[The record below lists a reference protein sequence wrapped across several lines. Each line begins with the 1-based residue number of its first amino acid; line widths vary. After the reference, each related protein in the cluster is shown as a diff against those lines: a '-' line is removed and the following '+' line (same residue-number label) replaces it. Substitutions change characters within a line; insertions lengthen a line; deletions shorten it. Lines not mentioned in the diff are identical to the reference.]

1 MRILGPAILVA
12 ILGAALLHIAGPS
25 LASGSTAE
33 GRPSVSLSP
42 DFAEP
47 GETISVLATCPRT
60 TSTRTVV
67 TSRAFD
73 PVKLALPAD
82 ASQPIMTDTVTINR
96 VRPGRYTATSTCGD
110 NSTSSA
116 TLTIL
121 AAGAPHL
128 VPEGGAQTGGGS
140 TAPNHPDPPA
150 ALGGALL
157 ASGVGLV
164 AVALHRRAARR

>member
-12 ILGAALLHIAGPS
+12 ILGAALLHVAGPTV
-25 LASGSTAE
+25 ASGSTAE
-33 GRPSVSLSP
+33 GLPSVSLSP

-47 GETISVLATCPRT
+47 GETIGVTATCPRT

-73 PVKLALPAD
+73 PVKLVLPAD
-82 ASQPIMTDTVTINR
+82 ASQPIMTDTATINR
-96 VRPGRYTATSTCGD
+96 VRPGKYTVTSTCGD

-140 TAPNHPDPPA
+140 TARSRPGTTA

-157 ASGVGLV
+157 ASGAGLV
-164 AVALHRRAARR
+164 AVALRRRAARR